1 MKNLVRTVGIGA
13 LVCGLF
19 AGESGAFPR
28 LLTKTADGDA
38 QMELGEYHGLKHAI
52 GCKEFENQSGWAG
65 QWQIGENLS
74 IMLESALFDTGRFV
88 IVEREKLGDVL
99 GEQDLAA
106 SGRTAAAKKVA
117 RTGLVR
123 PARYIGSGAVTEV
136 SEETAGG
143 VGGIS
148 IKGIRVGGGKSKA
161 HLAIIAKLIDTTT
174 GEIVAKKRIVG
185 EAGRAKVNLGLSF
198 RGVSTEMGGFSKT
211 PLGEAAQDCINQAA
225 VFFAQTMEAYP
236 FEGSVVKVSGDRVII
251 NRGSKYGV
259 APGAT
264 FVMKE
269 EGELLTDP
277 DTGEILGR
285 EEGVELGRLKV
296 EKVLEKMSYCEVL
309 SGEKDPPA
317 GTRVTGE

>member
-1 MKNLVRTVGIGA
+1 
-13 LVCGLF
+13 
-19 AGESGAFPR
+19 
-28 LLTKTADGDA
+28 
-38 QMELGEYHGLKHAI
+38 
-52 GCKEFENQSGWAG
+52 
-65 QWQIGENLS
+65 
-74 IMLESALFDTGRFV
+74 
-88 IVEREKLGDVL
+88 
-99 GEQDLAA
+99 
-106 SGRTAAAKKVA
+106 
-117 RTGLVR
+117 
-123 PARYIGSGAVTEV
+123 
-136 SEETAGG
+136 
-143 VGGIS
+143 
-148 IKGIRVGGGKSKA
+148 
-161 HLAIIAKLIDTTT
+161 
-174 GEIVAKKRIVG
+174 
-185 EAGRAKVNLGLSF
+185 
-198 RGVSTEMGGFSKT
+198 VSTEMGGFSKT